1 MNNKKIM
8 VSGVQPTNDITL
20 GNYLGAIRNFVK
32 YQDEYLMY
40 VFVADLHALTTNNAD
55 INIEKNSYNIAKTYL
70 AAGLDPNKV
79 IIFNQSSV
87 IEHTLL
93 GYIVMCNTTLGEL
106 NRMTQ
111 FKDKSSKCKSSNG
124 TDYIPTGLLIYPT
137 LMAADIL
144 LYDAQVVIVGQD
156 QKQHLELTKNI
167 ATRFNNQYKKQVF
180 KIPEFKT
187 EVNTTK
193 IMDLVDP
200 SKKMSKSSSNTKG
213 TIFINEDIQLTR
225 KKIMSSLTDN
235 YNQVKYDVDKQPGIS
250 NLINIYSSITS
261 KSIQEVENEFKDI
274 ENYGVFKKAVADV
287 VCNLIEN
294 IQQKIKKITD
304 KQIKEV
310 LEKGAFEA
318 TKAAQAKISFIKK
331 VMKI

>member
-1 MNNKKIM
+1 MNKKVM

-20 GNYLGAIRNFVK
+20 GNYLGAIKNFVK

-40 VFVADLHALTTNNAD
+40 VFVADLHALTTNNID

-167 ATRFNNQYKKQVF
+167 ATRFNNQYKKQIF

-200 SKKMSKSSSNTKG
+200 SRKMSKSSLNTKG
-213 TIFINEDIQLTR
+213 TIFINEDINLTR

-235 YNQVKYDVDKQPGIS
+235 YNQVKYDVENQPGIS
-250 NLINIYSSITS
+250 NLINIYSSITN
-261 KSIQEVENEFKDI
+261 KSINEIENEFKNI

-287 VCNLIEN
+287 VCNLIEE
-294 IQQKIKKITD
+294 IQQKINKITD
-304 KQIKEV
+304 KQIKEI
-310 LEKGAFEA
+310 LEKGAIEA
-318 TKAAQAKISFIKK
+318 TKAAQAKINFVKK
-331 VMKI
+331 IMKI

>member
-1 MNNKKIM
+1 MNKKVM

-20 GNYLGAIRNFVK
+20 GNYLGAIKNFVK

-40 VFVADLHALTTNNAD
+40 VFVADLHALTTNNID

-167 ATRFNNQYKKQVF
+167 ATRFNNQYKKQIF

-200 SKKMSKSSSNTKG
+200 SRKMSKSSLNTKG
-213 TIFINEDIQLTR
+213 TIFINEDINLTR

-235 YNQVKYDVDKQPGIS
+235 YNQVKYDVEKQPGIS
-250 NLINIYSSITS
+250 NLINIYSSITN
-261 KSIQEVENEFKDI
+261 KSINEIENEFKNI

-287 VCNLIEN
+287 VCNLIEE
-294 IQQKIKKITD
+294 IQQKINKITD
-304 KQIKEV
+304 KQIKEI
-310 LEKGAFEA
+310 LQKGAIEA
-318 TKAAQAKISFIKK
+318 TKAAQAKINFVKK
-331 VMKI
+331 IMKI

>member
-1 MNNKKIM
+1 MNKKVM

-20 GNYLGAIRNFVK
+20 GNYLGAIKNFVK

-40 VFVADLHALTTNNAD
+40 VFVADLHALTTNNID

-167 ATRFNNQYKKQVF
+167 ATRFNNQYKKQIF

-200 SKKMSKSSSNTKG
+200 SRKMSKSSLNTKG
-213 TIFINEDIQLTR
+213 TIFINEDINLTR

-235 YNQVKYDVDKQPGIS
+235 YNQVKYDVEKQPGIS
-250 NLINIYSSITS
+250 NLINIYSSITN
-261 KSIQEVENEFKDI
+261 KSINEIQNEFKNI

-287 VCNLIEN
+287 VCNLIEE
-294 IQQKIKKITD
+294 IQQKINKITD
-304 KQIKEV
+304 KQIKEI
-310 LEKGAFEA
+310 LEKGAIEA
-318 TKAAQAKISFIKK
+318 TKAAQAKINFVKK
-331 VMKI
+331 IMKI

>member
-1 MNNKKIM
+1 MNKKVM

-20 GNYLGAIRNFVK
+20 GNYLGAIKNFVK

-40 VFVADLHALTTNNAD
+40 VFVADLHALTTNNID

-167 ATRFNNQYKKQVF
+167 ATRFNNQYKKQIF

-213 TIFINEDIQLTR
+213 TIFINEDINLTR

-235 YNQVKYDVDKQPGIS
+235 YNQVKYDVEKQPGIS
-250 NLINIYSSITS
+250 NLINIYSSITN
-261 KSIQEVENEFKDI
+261 KSIKEIENEFKNI

-287 VCNLIEN
+287 VCNLIEE
-294 IQQKIKKITD
+294 IQKKINKITD
-304 KQIKEV
+304 KQIKEI
-310 LEKGAFEA
+310 LEKGAIEA
-318 TKAAQAKISFIKK
+318 TKAAQAKINFVKK
-331 VMKI
+331 IMKI

>member
-1 MNNKKIM
+1 MNKKVM

-20 GNYLGAIRNFVK
+20 GNYLGAIKNFVK

-40 VFVADLHALTTNNAD
+40 VFVADLHALTTNNID

-167 ATRFNNQYKKQVF
+167 ATRFNNQYKKQIF

-200 SKKMSKSSSNTKG
+200 SRKMSKSSSNTKG
-213 TIFINEDIQLTR
+213 TIFINEDINLTR

-235 YNQVKYDVDKQPGIS
+235 YNQVKYDVEKQPGIS
-250 NLINIYSSITS
+250 NLINIYSSITN
-261 KSIQEVENEFKDI
+261 KSINEIENEFKNI

-287 VCNLIEN
+287 VCNLIEE
-294 IQQKIKKITD
+294 IQQKINKITD
-304 KQIKEV
+304 KQIKEI
-310 LEKGAFEA
+310 LEKGAIEA
-318 TKAAQAKISFIKK
+318 TKAAQAKINFVKK
-331 VMKI
+331 IMKI

>member
-1 MNNKKIM
+1 MNKKVM

-20 GNYLGAIRNFVK
+20 GNYLGAIKNFVK

-40 VFVADLHALTTNNAD
+40 VFVADLHALTTNNID

-167 ATRFNNQYKKQVF
+167 ATRFNNQYKKQIF

-200 SKKMSKSSSNTKG
+200 SRKMSKSSLNTKG
-213 TIFINEDIQLTR
+213 TIFINEDINLTR

-235 YNQVKYDVDKQPGIS
+235 YNQVKYDVEKQPGIS
-250 NLINIYSSITS
+250 NLINIYSSITN
-261 KSIQEVENEFKDI
+261 KSINEIENEFKNI

-287 VCNLIEN
+287 VCNLIEE
-294 IQQKIKKITD
+294 IQQKINKITD
-304 KQIKEV
+304 KQIKEI
-310 LEKGAFEA
+310 LEKGAIEA
-318 TKAAQAKISFIKK
+318 TKAAQAKINFVKK
-331 VMKI
+331 IMKI

>member
-1 MNNKKIM
+1 MNKKVM

-20 GNYLGAIRNFVK
+20 GNYLGAIKNFVK

-40 VFVADLHALTTNNAD
+40 VFVADLHALTTNNID

-167 ATRFNNQYKKQVF
+167 ATRFNNQYKKQIF

-200 SKKMSKSSSNTKG
+200 SRKMSKSSSNTKG
-213 TIFINEDIQLTR
+213 TIFINEDINLTR

-235 YNQVKYDVDKQPGIS
+235 YNQVKYDVEKQPGIS
-250 NLINIYSSITS
+250 NLINIYSSITN
-261 KSIQEVENEFKDI
+261 KSIKEIENEFKNI

-287 VCNLIEN
+287 VCNLIEE
-294 IQQKIKKITD
+294 IQQKINKITD
-304 KQIKEV
+304 KQIKEI
-310 LEKGAFEA
+310 LEKGAIEA
-318 TKAAQAKISFIKK
+318 TKAAQAKINFVKK
-331 VMKI
+331 IMKI

>member
-1 MNNKKIM
+1 MNKKVM

-20 GNYLGAIRNFVK
+20 GNYLGAIKNFVK

-40 VFVADLHALTTNNAD
+40 VFVADLHALTTNNID

-167 ATRFNNQYKKQVF
+167 ATRFNNQYKKQIF

-213 TIFINEDIQLTR
+213 TIFINEDINLTR

-235 YNQVKYDVDKQPGIS
+235 YNQVKYDVEKQPGIS
-250 NLINIYSSITS
+250 NLINIYSSITN
-261 KSIQEVENEFKDI
+261 KSIKEIENEFKNI

-287 VCNLIEN
+287 VCNLIEE
-294 IQQKIKKITD
+294 IQQKINKITD
-304 KQIKEV
+304 KQIKEI
-310 LEKGAFEA
+310 LEKGAIEA
-318 TKAAQAKISFIKK
+318 TKAAQAKINFVKK
-331 VMKI
+331 IMKI